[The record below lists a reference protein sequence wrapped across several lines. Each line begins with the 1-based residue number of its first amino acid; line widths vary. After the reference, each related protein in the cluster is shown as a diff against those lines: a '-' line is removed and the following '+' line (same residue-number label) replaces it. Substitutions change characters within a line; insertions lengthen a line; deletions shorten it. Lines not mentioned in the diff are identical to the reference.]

1 MAHVQFISPADV
13 DGWRTPARLLRDP
26 PPPRDCDAISVT
38 FENPASSK
46 IWDDI
51 KVRSFAFADWP
62 QAPTDEVA
70 RAAMRDP
77 SCAMVSKRRSIVT
90 TSYCSYGF
98 GWKKDTSILSN
109 LSNLR
114 LRPPCRVRPCGRV
127 HTDFA
132 SLTTV
137 QRNSIPKLLVSDVIE
152 AFEAA
157 QRASGRVPLLVVDVF
172 AGWGS
177 VSDEAQ
183 QRGLLVFS
191 NDILPNR
198 CNANIDFDMRDIQL
212 SDLIVLGIRRY
223 EKEIKERIDT
233 AHFDSL
239 FDSSASIKDRLS
251 ASRVGVLLHISFP
264 CVTYSTAAGGY
275 HRPSGSST
283 ALTPTAVAHD
293 QMLSSFIC
301 QLDSLC

>member
-1 MAHVQFISPADV
+1 MAHVQFISPADEE
-13 DGWRTPARLLRDP
+13 GWRTPARLLRDP
-26 PPPRDCDAISVT
+26 PPPRDCDAISFTV
-38 FENPASSK
+38 ENPASSK
-46 IWDDI
+46 VWDD
-51 KVRSFAFADWP
+51 KSMRSFAFADWP

-77 SCAMVSKRRSIVT
+77 SFAMTSKRRSIVT

-127 HTDFA
+127 HTEFA

-137 QRNSIPKLLVSDVIE
+137 QRNSIPKLLVSEMLE

-212 SDLIVLGIRRY
+212 SDLIVLALRHHEQHVR
-223 EKEIKERIDT
+223 ERLDPASFET
-233 AHFDSL
+233 L
-239 FDSSASIKDRLS
+239 FDSSASIKERLS
-251 ASRVGVLLHISFP
+251 ASRVGVLLHLSFP
-264 CVTYSTAAGGY
+264 CTTYSTAAGGH
-275 HRPSGSST
+275 HRLAGSST

-293 QMLSSFIC
+293 QMLASVIC
-301 QLDSLC
+301 ELESLC

>member
-1 MAHVQFISPADV
+1 
-13 DGWRTPARLLRDP
+13 
-26 PPPRDCDAISVT
+26 
-38 FENPASSK
+38 
-46 IWDDI
+46 
-51 KVRSFAFADWP
+51 
-62 QAPTDEVA
+62 
-70 RAAMRDP
+70 MRDP
-77 SCAMVSKRRSIVT
+77 SFAMTSKRRSIVT

-98 GWKKDTSILSN
+98 VWKKDTSILSN

-132 SLTTV
+132 SLTTAE
-137 QRNSIPKLLVSDVIE
+137 RNSIPALLVSDVLA

-198 CNANIDFDMRDIQL
+198 GNANMDFDMRDIQL

-223 EKEIKERIDT
+223 EKEIKERIDP

-239 FDSSASIKDRLS
+239 FDSSASIKERLS
-251 ASRVGVLLHISFP
+251 ASRVGVLLHLSFP
-264 CVTYSTAAGGY
+264 CTTYSTAAGGF
-275 HRPSGSST
+275 HRPAGSST

-293 QMLSSFIC
+293 QMLASVIF

>member
-1 MAHVQFISPADV
+1 MAHVHIISPPDEH
-13 DGWRTPARLLRDP
+13 GWRTPARLLRDP
-26 PPPRDCDAISVT
+26 PPPRDCDAISFT
-38 FENPASSK
+38 IENPASSK
-46 IWDDI
+46 IWDDKI
-51 KVRSFAFADWP
+51 VRSFAFADWP
-62 QAPTDEVA
+62 QAPADEVA
-70 RAAMRDP
+70 RAAMRHP

-132 SLTTV
+132 SLTTAE
-137 QRNSIPKLLVSDVIE
+137 RNSIPALLVSDVLA

-157 QRASGRVPLLVVDVF
+157 QRASGRVPLLVLDVF

-198 CNANIDFDMRDIQL
+198 CDANMGFDMRDIQL
-212 SDLIVLGIRRY
+212 SDLIVLALRHHEQHVR
-223 EKEIKERIDT
+223 ERLDP
-233 AHFDSL
+233 ASFDAL
-239 FDSSASIKDRLS
+239 FKGPGTIKDRLY
-251 ASRVGVLLHISFP
+251 ASHVGVLLHISFP

-293 QMLSSFIC
+293 QMLASFISE
-301 QLDSLC
+301 LESLT